1 MPSPFPGMD
10 VYLEDP
16 AFWPDFHARFITYW
30 CDALRELLPAGYEA
44 RVDERV
50 NLIETSPQAMRQI
63 GPDVLVSHEGPP
75 GYAARQPGVAA
86 ILEPAP
92 IPLLIHEGVRETY
105 IEILRRPERS
115 VVATLELLSPS
126 NKENPGRALY
136 LAKRNA
142 LLRADVH
149 LVELDL
155 LLGGLR
161 LPLAAAYPPGDY
173 FALVSRADKRPI
185 CHVYGWSI
193 WQPLPTIPIPLRA
206 PDADVLT
213 DLAQVFTLNYDRG
226 GYDRS
231 LPYGEPAPISLSP
244 NNAAWAAERARAGS
258 PVAQPPEVGGGP

>member
-30 CDALRELLPAGYEA
+30 CDTLREFLPAGFEA
-44 RVDERV
+44 RVDERA
-50 NLIETSPQAMRQI
+50 NLEMGI
-63 GPDVLVSHEGPP
+63 
-75 GYAARQPGVAA
+75 
-86 ILEPAP
+86 
-92 IPLLIHEGVRETY
+92 RETY

-155 LLGGLR
+155 LLGGQR

-185 CHVYGWSI
+185 CHVYGWSMR
-193 WQPLPTIPIPLRA
+193 QPLPTIPIPLRA

-226 GYDRS
+226 GYAPS

-244 NNAAWAAERARAGS
+244 NNAAWVAERARAGS
-258 PVAQPPEVGGGP
+258 PVVQPPEVGGGS